1 MKIKEKAF
9 ISSLKLLGKLSLRNN
24 YRLSCVIHFVLKCF
38 PLRMKKTI
46 HTNLSRSLPS
56 VSTTDLKKL
65 EKKVF
70 FQTILRMV
78 EMPFFWFGPSEDSL
92 IREISGEAEFQ
103 ADFEKGQGMIVLVPH
118 LGAWEVVNFYMGK
131 RYPSVS
137 LYKPIKKAH
146 QEELVRLARER
157 YGTEMFPTT
166 ISGVKSLFA
175 ALKSGK
181 CAGILP
187 DHDPGEN
194 GGIMAPFFGI
204 PANTTTLIAK
214 LAEKSGAPI
223 YFMVAERLPHGS
235 GFHLHFVKAD
245 EALKSKNLE
254 EAATAMNQGVADW
267 VAQFPE
273 QYEWSYK
280 RFRRT
285 AWEGKSFY

>member
-1 MKIKEKAF
+1 MNIKEKAL
-9 ISSLKLLGKLSLRNN
+9 IATLKLLGKLSLRNN
-24 YRLSCVIHFVLKCF
+24 YRLSCGIHFILKSF
-38 PLRMKKTI
+38 PLRLKKTI
-46 HTNLSRSLPS
+46 HTNLSRCLPNLS
-56 VSTTDLKKL
+56 FEVLAQF
-65 EKKVF
+65 EQKVF
-70 FQTILRMV
+70 FHTILRMV
-78 EMPFFWFGPSEDSL
+78 EMPFFWFGPSQDSL
-92 IREISGEAEFQ
+92 IREISGEAAFQ
-103 ADFEKGQGMIVLVPH
+103 ADFQKGLGMIVLVPH

-214 LAEKSGAPI
+214 LAQKSGAPI
-223 YFMVAERLPHGS
+223 YFMLAERLPKGS
-235 GFHLHFVKAD
+235 GFHLHFVKAN
-245 EALKSKNLE
+245 ETLKSKNLE
-254 EAATAMNQGVADW
+254 EAATAMNQGIADL

-285 AWEGKSFY
+285 AWKGQNFY